1 METPVAETPPA
12 AEKPIAVDAAAPT
25 PTQPRKSNWVDW
37 ALFAGGD
44 TLAALG
50 LLGYLGAI
58 NSVNQANAMDFSAL
72 NAEANYKSQV
82 AQARSARTTS
92 VIVGIVGVG
101 LAGWGA
107 WRLWG
112 PVAATAPAKSTG
124 WLMPTVAPDA
134 AGLAWGGRF

>member
-82 AQARSARTTS
+82 AQARSARFL
-92 VIVGIVGVG
+92 IVVSETGHRYGSRHQHAARG
-101 LAGWGA
+101 KGDGAGHFG
-107 WRLWG
+107 
-112 PVAATAPAKSTG
+112 
-124 WLMPTVAPDA
+124 
-134 AGLAWGGRF
+134 